1 MKPASHRFGS
11 VALLGRP
18 NVGKSTLL
26 NALIGQ
32 KISIVSPKPQTT
44 RHRILGILT
53 RPQAQL
59 VFLDTP
65 GLHPGRQRQ
74 LNRAMNRT
82 ALAALAEADVIVL
95 VTDARGF
102 GDEDQVALD
111 HAVAAR
117 RPVVLALNKVDA
129 LRPRS
134 RLLPALE
141 ALAQRHSFAALV
153 PVSATRGENLDRLLA
168 EIEKLLPEG
177 PAAFPEDQV
186 TDRSERFL
194 AAEIVRER
202 LMHAL
207 HDELPYGVSVEI
219 ERWQES
225 DGRIGIN
232 AVIWVER
239 EAQRRIVIG
248 EGGARIKGVGRAAR
262 LALNELLGRR
272 VHLELWVKVRENWA
286 DSEQALRQFG
296 YDQ

>member
-1 MKPASHRFGS
+1 MSATPHRFGS
-11 VALLGRP
+11 VALVGRP

-65 GLHPGRQRQ
+65 GLHGGHGRQ
-74 LNRAMNRT
+74 LNRAMNRA
-82 ALAALAEADVIVL
+82 ALAALAEADVVVL
-95 VTDARGF
+95 VTDARVF
-102 GDEDQVALD
+102 GDDDAAVLEQ
-111 HAVAAR
+111 AVAAG
-117 RPVVLALNKVDA
+117 RPVVLVLNKIDEMK
-129 LRPRS
+129 PRS
-134 RLLPALE
+134 RLLPAIE
-141 ALAQRHSFAALV
+141 ALSRRHAFAAIV
-153 PVSATRGENLDRLLA
+153 PVSATRGENLEGLLA
-168 EIEKLLPEG
+168 EIERLLPEG
-177 PAAFPEDQV
+177 PPAWPEDQV

-219 ERWQES
+219 ERWEES
-225 DGRIGIN
+225 EGRITIN

-239 EAQRRIVIG
+239 EPQRKIVIG

-296 YDQ
+296 YD

>member
-1 MKPASHRFGS
+1 MSAAPHRFGS
-11 VALLGRP
+11 VALVGRP

-65 GLHPGRQRQ
+65 GLHGGHGRQ
-74 LNRAMNRT
+74 LNRAMNRA
-82 ALAALAEADVIVL
+82 ALAALAEADVVVL
-95 VTDARGF
+95 VTDARVF
-102 GDEDQVALD
+102 GDDDAAVLEQ
-111 HAVAAR
+111 AVAAG
-117 RPVVLALNKVDA
+117 RPVVLVLNKIDEMK
-129 LRPRS
+129 PRS
-134 RLLPALE
+134 RLLPAIE
-141 ALAQRHSFAALV
+141 ALSRRHAFAAIV

-168 EIEKLLPEG
+168 EIERLLPEG
-177 PAAFPEDQV
+177 PPAWPEDQV

-219 ERWQES
+219 ERWEES
-225 DGRIGIN
+225 EGRITIN

-239 EAQRRIVIG
+239 EPQRKIVIG

-296 YDQ
+296 YD

>member
-1 MKPASHRFGS
+1 LSAAPHRYGS
-11 VALLGRP
+11 VALVGRP

-65 GLHPGRQRQ
+65 GLHGGHGRQ
-74 LNRAMNRT
+74 LNRAMNRA
-82 ALAALAEADVIVL
+82 ALAALAEADVVVL
-95 VTDARGF
+95 VADARVF
-102 GDEDQVALD
+102 GDDDTAVLEQ
-111 HAVAAR
+111 AVAAG
-117 RPVVLALNKVDA
+117 RPVVLVLNKIDEMK
-129 LRPRS
+129 PRS
-134 RLLPALE
+134 RLLPAIE
-141 ALAQRHSFAALV
+141 ALSRRHAFAAIV
-153 PVSATRGENLDRLLA
+153 PVSATRGENLEGLLA
-168 EIEKLLPEG
+168 EIERLLPEG
-177 PAAFPEDQV
+177 PPAWPEDQV

-219 ERWQES
+219 ERWEES
-225 DGRIGIN
+225 EGRITIN

-239 EAQRRIVIG
+239 EPQRKIVIG

-296 YDQ
+296 YD

>member
-1 MKPASHRFGS
+1 LSAAPHRFGS
-11 VALLGRP
+11 VALVGRP

-65 GLHPGRQRQ
+65 GLHGGHGRQ
-74 LNRAMNRT
+74 LNRAMNRA
-82 ALAALAEADVIVL
+82 ALAALAEADVVVL
-95 VTDARGF
+95 VTDARVF
-102 GDEDQVALD
+102 GDDDAAVLEQ
-111 HAVAAR
+111 AVAAG
-117 RPVVLALNKVDA
+117 RPVVLVLNKIDEMK
-129 LRPRS
+129 PRS
-134 RLLPALE
+134 RLLPAIE
-141 ALAQRHSFAALV
+141 ALSRRHAFAAIV
-153 PVSATRGENLDRLLA
+153 PVSATRGENLEGLLA
-168 EIEKLLPEG
+168 EIERLLPEG
-177 PAAFPEDQV
+177 PPAWPEDQV

-219 ERWQES
+219 ERWEES
-225 DGRIGIN
+225 EGRITIN

-239 EAQRRIVIG
+239 EPQRKIVIG

-296 YDQ
+296 YD

>member
-1 MKPASHRFGS
+1 MSAAPHRFGS
-11 VALLGRP
+11 VALVGRP

-65 GLHPGRQRQ
+65 GLHGGHGRQ
-74 LNRAMNRT
+74 LNRAMNRA
-82 ALAALAEADVIVL
+82 ALAALAEADVVVL
-95 VTDARGF
+95 VTDARVF
-102 GDEDQVALD
+102 GDDDAAVLEQ
-111 HAVAAR
+111 AVAAG
-117 RPVVLALNKVDA
+117 RPVVLVLNKIDEMK
-129 LRPRS
+129 PRS
-134 RLLPALE
+134 RLLPAIE
-141 ALAQRHSFAALV
+141 ALSRRHAFAAIV
-153 PVSATRGENLDRLLA
+153 PVSATRGENLEGLLA
-168 EIEKLLPEG
+168 EIERLLPEG
-177 PAAFPEDQV
+177 PPAWPEDQV

-219 ERWQES
+219 ERWEES
-225 DGRIGIN
+225 EGRITIN

-239 EAQRRIVIG
+239 EPQRKIVIG

-296 YDQ
+296 YD

>member
-1 MKPASHRFGS
+1 MIPAPHRFGS

-32 KISIVSPKPQTT
+32 KISIVSPRPQTT

-53 RPQAQL
+53 RPQAQI

-65 GLHPGRQRQ
+65 GLHSGRQRQ
-74 LNRAMNRT
+74 LNRAMNRA

-95 VTDARGF
+95 VTDARSF
-102 GDEDQVALD
+102 GDEDQAVLD
-111 HAVAAR
+111 HALAAG

-141 ALAQRHSFAALV
+141 ALAQRHTFAALV
-153 PVSATRGENLDRLLA
+153 PISAARGESLDRLLA

-177 PAAFPEDQV
+177 AAAWPDDQV

-225 DGRIGIN
+225 EGRTSIN

-239 EAQRRIVIG
+239 DAQRRIVIG
-248 EGGARIKGVGRAAR
+248 EGGARIKGIGRAAR

-296 YDQ
+296 YDS

>member
-1 MKPASHRFGS
+1 MTAAPHRFGS

-65 GLHPGRQRQ
+65 GLHGGHGRE
-74 LNRAMNRT
+74 LNRTMNRA
-82 ALAALAEADVIVL
+82 ALAALAEADVVVL
-95 VTDARGF
+95 VVDARVF
-102 GDEDQVALD
+102 GDDDA
-111 HAVAAR
+111 AVLERAIETG
-117 RPVVLALNKVDA
+117 RPVVLALNKIDEMK
-129 LRPRS
+129 PRS
-134 RLLPALE
+134 RLLPAIE
-141 ALAQRHSFAALV
+141 ALSRRHAFAAIV
-153 PVSATRGENLDRLLA
+153 PLSATRGENLDRLVT
-168 EIEKLLPEG
+168 EIERLLPEG
-177 PAAFPEDQV
+177 PPAWPEDQV

-219 ERWQES
+219 ERWEES
-225 DGRIGIN
+225 AERVTIN

-239 EAQRRIVIG
+239 EAQRGIVIG

-286 DSEQALRQFG
+286 DSAHALRQFG
-296 YDQ
+296 YD